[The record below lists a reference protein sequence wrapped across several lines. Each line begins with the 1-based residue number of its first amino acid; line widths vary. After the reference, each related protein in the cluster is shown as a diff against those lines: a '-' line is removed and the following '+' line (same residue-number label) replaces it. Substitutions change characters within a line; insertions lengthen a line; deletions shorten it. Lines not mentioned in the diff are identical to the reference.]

1 MTAVLAAGFILLAV
15 AAIAGLVPAR
25 PGRARAAPYLAGA
38 AGGGCLAVEGGFAL
52 SGCTVALNVRPP
64 GRHGRARARW
74 RWDSP
79 GRLWLD
85 GAGGDRI
92 AVSLPAGAGGADA
105 LVAVIAVV
113 TALAEAGDSKARG
126 APRVFTY
133 DANVPVL
140 R

>member
-1 MTAVLAAGFILLAV
+1 MTAVLAAGFVLLAV

-74 RWDSP
+74 RWNSP
-79 GRLWLD
+79 GPVIRLFGAEVAYAKRLQSGRLD
-85 GAGGDRI
+85 AYLLYMLI
-92 AVSLPAGAGGADA
+92 A

-113 TALAEAGDSKARG
+113 TALA
-126 APRVFTY
+126 
-133 DANVPVL
+133 
-140 R
+140 